1 MSVKKNVT
9 WGITSLSNSQIL
21 QTNFV
26 IVNIVES
33 KENYWMG
40 VLVNERV
47 KSKRLYGLVIKS
59 VLILVMQLGYLM
71 YFNSSQAI
79 SKFLGS

>member
-1 MSVKKNVT
+1 MSIKKNVT

-40 VLVNERV
+40 VLENERV
-47 KSKRLYGLVIKS
+47 KSKKLYGLVIKS

>member
-1 MSVKKNVT
+1 
-9 WGITSLSNSQIL
+9 
-21 QTNFV
+21 
-26 IVNIVES
+26 
-33 KENYWMG
+33 MG
-40 VLVNERV
+40 VLANERV

-59 VLILVMQLGYLM
+59 VLLLVMQLGYLM

>member
-1 MSVKKNVT
+1 
-9 WGITSLSNSQIL
+9 
-21 QTNFV
+21 
-26 IVNIVES
+26 
-33 KENYWMG
+33 MG
-40 VLVNERV
+40 VLENERV

-71 YFNSSQAI
+71 YFNSSHAI

>member
-21 QTNFV
+21 QTNFI

-40 VLVNERV
+40 VLENERV